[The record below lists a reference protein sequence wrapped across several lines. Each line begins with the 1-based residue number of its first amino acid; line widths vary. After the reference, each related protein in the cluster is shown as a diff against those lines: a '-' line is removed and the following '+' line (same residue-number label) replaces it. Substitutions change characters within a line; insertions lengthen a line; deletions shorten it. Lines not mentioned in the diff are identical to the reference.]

1 MALNWIF
8 FSCVP
13 GYINFACLKKKK
25 WLFQSFILGP
35 YLTWLWATV
44 TKYHSFIGI
53 SNTNMFLTVLEAG
66 SPKIIVLVWSS
77 SGELVLPGLWA
88 VPSCCS
94 SSGQEKVLWSLCL
107 IRTLNTA
114 GTLPSFA
121 QSLSRVPLFVIP
133 WTGARYIPLSIP
145 WNLQGKHTG
154 VGCHFLLQGIFWTQG
169 ANWCP
174 FVSPALA
181 GRFFTTAPPG
191 KMQPSWPHLNIINSQ
206 RSYTLI
212 PSQWGVRAST

>member
-1 MALNWIF
+1 
-8 FSCVP
+8 
-13 GYINFACLKKKK
+13 
-25 WLFQSFILGP
+25 
-35 YLTWLWATV
+35 
-44 TKYHSFIGI
+44 
-53 SNTNMFLTVLEAG
+53 MFLTVLEAG

-121 QSLSRVPLFVIP
+121 QSLRRVPLFVIP

-154 VGCHFLLQGIFWTQG
+154 VSFKYT
-169 ANWCP
+169 NSSYSS
-174 FVSPALA
+174 VS
-181 GRFFTTAPPG
+181 
-191 KMQPSWPHLNIINSQ
+191 KNKQPNQKTSRRLK
-206 RSYTLI
+206 
-212 PSQWGVRAST
+212 

>member
-1 MALNWIF
+1 M
-8 FSCVP
+8 S
-13 GYINFACLKKKK
+13 
-25 WLFQSFILGP
+25 
-35 YLTWLWATV
+35 
-44 TKYHSFIGI
+44 
-53 SNTNMFLTVLEAG
+53 LTVLEAG

-77 SGELVLPGLWA
+77 SGELVLPALRA

-107 IRTLNTA
+107 IRKLNSQQA
-114 GTLPSFA
+114 LYPPVRCCSVVS
-121 QSLSRVPLFVIP
+121 QSSWSHGLEPATFLC
-133 WTGARYIPLSIP
+133 P

-169 ANWCP
+169 SNPCL

-191 KMQPSWPHLNIINSQ
+191 KMRPSWSHLNLINSQ

-212 PSQWGVRAST
+212 PSQWGVRVST